1 MATLAIGDV
10 HGQLPQLVDVLG
22 QLVPMLRDDD
32 TVVFLGDYID
42 RGPDTRGCVDAIL
55 QFRDDSPADVVCLL
69 GNHEDWMLR
78 TLGDH
83 SRHSWLL
90 GMEAFET
97 IASYSPEAAHALRG
111 AAKHAGL
118 ALYTDHVT
126 LPYEWFFDCL
136 PTAHRQFFE
145 TLRVYHRTDDCLC
158 SHAGL
163 DPAIADPASQSRR
176 AWIWGEGMFPLAY
189 RGDETLVYG
198 HRNNAVIGAD
208 GWPRP
213 AVHGRAIGIDTIAH
227 GVLTAIRLPDGQLV
241 QSARGARRA

>member
-1 MATLAIGDV
+1 MATIAVGDV
-10 HGQLPQLVDVLG
+10 HGQLPQLADVLG
-22 QLVPMLRDDD
+22 QLAPTLGNGD

-55 QFRDDSPADVVCLL
+55 QFRNEVSADVVGLL
-69 GNHEDWMLR
+69 GNHEDWMVR

-83 SRHSWLL
+83 SHHAWLL
-90 GMEAFET
+90 GMDAFET
-97 IASYSPEAAHALRG
+97 IASYSAEAAHELRA

-118 ALYTDHVT
+118 SLYTDTVT
-126 LPYEWFFDCL
+126 LPYERFFDCL
-136 PTAHRQFFE
+136 PAAHRQFFE

-198 HRNNAVIGAD
+198 HRNNAVIDAH
-208 GWPRP
+208 GWPQP

-227 GVLTAIRLPDGQLV
+227 GVLTAIRLPGGHVV